1 MKKVKLGKTYKLF
14 VLPILICFFAFNT
27 FPLINAVVYSL
38 TDSRGFGDFNWVG
51 FQNYF
56 DMFKDSRILNSYFFT
71 FKFAITATIIVNVI
85 SICLAVLLN
94 SKIKGKSFFRGLY
107 FLPNIL
113 GGLVVCYVFN
123 FFFTFILPSFGKLIG
138 NEFLST
144 SLLSNESTAWFAIII
159 CTAWQA
165 IAFNTIIYIS
175 GLQTIPG
182 DVYEA
187 AAIDGASPWQK
198 FWHISF
204 PLIAPFFTINMV
216 LCMKNFLMAFDQIVA
231 MTGGGPNS
239 STESISYL
247 IYKTG
252 LSGSQFGYQ
261 CANSVI
267 YFIVIV
273 LISVFQMKF
282 LNKREVQL

>member
-56 DMFKDSRILNSYFFT
+56 DMFKDSRILNSYLFT
-71 FKFAITATIIVNVI
+71 FKFAITATIVVNVI

-113 GGLVVCYVFN
+113 GGLVVGYVFN

-144 SLLSNESTAWFAIII
+144 SLLSNESTAWVAIII

-165 IAFNTIIYIS
+165 IAFNTII
-175 GLQTIPG
+175 
-182 DVYEA
+182 
-187 AAIDGASPWQK
+187 
-198 FWHISF
+198 
-204 PLIAPFFTINMV
+204 
-216 LCMKNFLMAFDQIVA
+216 
-231 MTGGGPNS
+231 
-239 STESISYL
+239 
-247 IYKTG
+247 
-252 LSGSQFGYQ
+252 
-261 CANSVI
+261 
-267 YFIVIV
+267 
-273 LISVFQMKF
+273 
-282 LNKREVQL
+282 

>member
-1 MKKVKLGKTYKLF
+1 MTTSYQEDVMKKVKLGKTYKLF

-56 DMFKDSRILNSYFFT
+56 DMFKDSRILNSYLFT

-113 GGLVVCYVFN
+113 GGLVVGYVFN

-165 IAFNTIIYIS
+165 IAFN
-175 GLQTIPG
+175 
-182 DVYEA
+182 
-187 AAIDGASPWQK
+187 
-198 FWHISF
+198 
-204 PLIAPFFTINMV
+204 
-216 LCMKNFLMAFDQIVA
+216 IV
-231 MTGGGPNS
+231 
-239 STESISYL
+239 
-247 IYKTG
+247 
-252 LSGSQFGYQ
+252 
-261 CANSVI
+261 
-267 YFIVIV
+267 
-273 LISVFQMKF
+273 
-282 LNKREVQL
+282 VQLSRQKSKTFIMN